1 MVMKNSKNQEE
12 VINVFT
18 NFLNK
23 HNHRKTPERY
33 SILNE
38 IYSTSLK
45 VETTRRTC
53 SCSVS

>member
-18 NFLNK
+18 NFLTK

-33 SILNE
+33 SILYE
-38 IYSTSLK
+38 F
-45 VETTRRTC
+45 
-53 SCSVS
+53 